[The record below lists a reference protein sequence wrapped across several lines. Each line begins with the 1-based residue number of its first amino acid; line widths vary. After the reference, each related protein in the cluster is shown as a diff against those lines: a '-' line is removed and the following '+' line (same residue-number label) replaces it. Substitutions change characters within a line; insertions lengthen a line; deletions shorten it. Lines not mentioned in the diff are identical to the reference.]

1 VKEVLLPGGQFGF
14 TEAGQEVDAA
24 LWIQK
29 EPLLAWMG
37 PVRVPMLLLKEM
49 SRVKGLAGLW
59 RGSRGAARVD
69 EAVARRAMVFVM
81 VSFMLSNANVMIEVD
96 VLVFASA
103 GLFSL
108 NCLIQRMFCEWRKG
122 SLMEHHS

>member
-14 TEAGQEVDAA
+14 MEVGQEVDAA

-37 PVRVPMLLLKEM
+37 PVRVPMLLLKEIA
-49 SRVKGLAGLW
+49 RVNGLAGLW
-59 RGSRGAARVD
+59 RGSRGAARVE

-81 VSFMLSNANVMIEVD
+81 VSFMLSKVDVMIEVD
-96 VLVFASA
+96 EVVFASVDR
-103 GLFSL
+103 
-108 NCLIQRMFCEWRKG
+108 CL
-122 SLMEHHS
+122 

>member
-14 TEAGQEVDAA
+14 MEVGQEVDAA

-37 PVRVPMLLLKEM
+37 PVRVPMLLLKEI
-49 SRVKGLAGLW
+49 SRVNGLAGLW

-81 VSFMLSNANVMIEVD
+81 VSFMLAKVD
-96 VLVFASA
+96 VISRGWYVGICKRWSIVIVS
-103 GLFSL
+103 G
-108 NCLIQRMFCEWRKG
+108 
-122 SLMEHHS
+122 